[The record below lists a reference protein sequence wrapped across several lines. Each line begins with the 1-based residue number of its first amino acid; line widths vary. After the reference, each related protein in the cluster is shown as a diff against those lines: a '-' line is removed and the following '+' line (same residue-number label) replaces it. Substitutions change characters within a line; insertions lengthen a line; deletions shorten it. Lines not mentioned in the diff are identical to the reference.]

1 MSCVNAITNVDIE
14 LEEFEKE
21 TLIRA
26 YKILS
31 NITDDMWAED
41 LEDTEEA
48 IKAGEAR
55 DFIER
60 FLTHIGIDC
69 YEMGI

>member
-26 YKILS
+26 YEILS

-69 YEMGI
+69 HEN

>member
-69 YEMGI
+69 HEN